1 MKIKLVIYILF
12 IINIFYSCST
22 SKIAYNPHKKYP
34 KYQLQQD
41 YILLKNILEKKH
53 PSLYWY
59 TSKDSMDE
67 YFKLY
72 YTSIT
77 DSMTESQF
85 GWKVLAPLISK
96 IRCGHT
102 SFGMSKN
109 YNKWITNKKYP
120 SFPLYL
126 KVWKDSM
133 VVTGNLHKR
142 DTILKRGTVI
152 KSINGLNI
160 NQLVSILFDYM
171 PADGNANNL
180 NYIRL
185 SSNFPFYHRQIFGLS
200 KNYIVQYID
209 IVGTQQAVSIPLYE
223 PPKDTGKTVKRTT
236 ASTKSKKE
244 IKKEVL
250 LSKRSISIDTATHS
264 AILTINTFSSGK
276 LRKFLRQSFRKIRKE
291 KIQQVVLDLRSNG
304 GGRISLSTLLTKYV
318 SRKGFKIADTSFA
331 VTKTLKP
338 YGKYFKDRFI
348 NNLALFFSTKK
359 RKDGLYHFGYWE
371 RKWYKPKKTNHFGGD
386 LYILTNGPTFSAS
399 TLFCNAMKGQPDVML
414 VGEETGGGWYGN
426 NGILIPDIT
435 LPYTRL
441 RVRIPLFR
449 LVQYNHISKKGS
461 GITPDIYVGTSYEA
475 LKKGEDKKM
484 QVVLDLIKQKKNMVL
499 K

>member
-1 MKIKLVIYILF
+1 MKSKSAVYILF

-22 SKIAYNPHKKYP
+22 SKIAYNPQKKYP

-67 YFKLY
+67 YFKMY

-209 IVGTQQAVSIPLYE
+209 SLGTQQAVSIPLYE
-223 PPKDTGKTVKRTT
+223 PPKDTGKTVKKTIIP
-236 ASTKSKKE
+236 AKSKKE

-435 LPYTRL
+435 LPYTHL

-449 LVQYNHISKKGS
+449 LVQYNHIQKNGS
-461 GITPDIYVGTSYEA
+461 GIAPDIYVGTSYEA